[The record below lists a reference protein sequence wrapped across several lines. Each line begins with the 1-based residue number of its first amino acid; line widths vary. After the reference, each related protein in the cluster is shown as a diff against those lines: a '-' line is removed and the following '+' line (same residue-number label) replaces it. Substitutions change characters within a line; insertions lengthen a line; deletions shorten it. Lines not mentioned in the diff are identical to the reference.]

1 MIVRAV
7 LNDPSRIESFDWFN
21 DGKDTIGWLRWIMK
35 SPEATELADKMETRL
50 QLYLNRSNHAAAE
63 RG

>member
-7 LNDPSRIESFDWFN
+7 LQNPSLIESFDWFN

-35 SPEATELADKMETRL
+35 SDEAVALADKMEARL
-50 QLYLNRSNHAAAE
+50 QLYLKE
-63 RG
+63 RTEQMLKRL